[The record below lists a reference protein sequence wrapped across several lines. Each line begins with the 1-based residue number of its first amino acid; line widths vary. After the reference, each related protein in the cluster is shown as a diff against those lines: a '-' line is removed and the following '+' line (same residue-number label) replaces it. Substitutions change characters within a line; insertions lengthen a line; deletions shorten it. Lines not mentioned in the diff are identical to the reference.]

1 MRARASITMTHG
13 EFEAATPE
21 QQRAFARICRQ
32 TNDRYQQQLDAR
44 ADQRAFIRGT
54 VDEPGP
60 IDNFYS
66 RQSATNRT
74 EKP

>member
-44 ADQRAFIRGT
+44 ADHRAFQRGYI
-54 VDEPGP
+54 DEPGS
-60 IDNFYS
+60 IDNFYPP
-66 RQSATNRT
+66 QSSTTRT
-74 EKP
+74 AKP